1 MTQTPSA
8 HPAHPGPTPPSS
20 SRPSRSSRSS
30 RFDAAVRAAVGQGL
44 LSETGPVAGFID
56 TDGVRASVAALH
68 GAFARTP
75 GVLHTFAA
83 KACSLI
89 PVLRLLADCGMGCEV
104 ASPGEL
110 RLAVEAGFAPA
121 SIVLDSPAKTREEI
135 RLALA
140 LGVAVN
146 ADSIDE
152 LRRIDSLR
160 NRGTSSVLGLRVNPQ
175 VGGGSIGPMST
186 ATDTAKFGVALRDA
200 GAREAVV
207 RAFRD
212 RPWLT
217 RLHTHV
223 GSQGCPLELIAAG
236 VARTY
241 ELADEINATLGTR
254 QVTSLDIGGGLPVN
268 FADDTVRPTYADYV
282 AALTEAAP
290 GLFSGRYGL
299 VTEFGRSLLAKNGF
313 IGARVEYTKDAGGR
327 RIALTHA
334 GAQTATRTVFMPD
347 DWPLRIGAF
356 GPDGAPKDG
365 PPLAQ
370 DIAGPCCF
378 AGDVV
383 AYGRELPELAEGD
396 VVVLYDTGAYYF
408 STPWA
413 YNSLPRAAVYGFRRG
428 GPDGPVAFATVRDAQ
443 SMDAIA
449 TESGLA
455 HADALVGV
463 RGGGP
468 ADQGRSS

>member
-1 MTQTPSA
+1 MTQTTSA
-8 HPAHPGPTPPSS
+8 HHEGGTAPPAA
-20 SRPSRSSRSS
+20 
-30 RFDAAVRAAVGQGL
+30 RFDAVVRAAVGRGL
-44 LSETGPVAGFID
+44 LGEGSPVAGFID
-56 TDGVRASVAALH
+56 TEGVRASVEALH
-68 GAFARTP
+68 DAFAATP

-83 KACSLI
+83 KACSLV

-110 RLAVEAGFAPA
+110 RLAVEAGFAAPR
-121 SIVLDSPAKTREEI
+121 IVLDSPAKTREEI

-146 ADSIDE
+146 ADSLDE
-152 LRRIDSLR
+152 LRRIDALR
-160 NRGTSSVLGLRVNPQ
+160 HPGNASVLGLRINPQ

-186 ATDTAKFGVALRDA
+186 ATDTSKFGVALRDP
-200 GAREAVV
+200 GVREAIVE
-207 RAFRD
+207 AFRE

-217 RLHTHV
+217 RLHAHV
-223 GSQGCPLELIAAG
+223 GSQGCPLELIADG

-241 ELADEINATLGTR
+241 ELAEEINATLGIR

-268 FADDTVRPTYADYV
+268 FADETVHPSYADYV
-282 AALTEAAP
+282 TALTEAAP
-290 GLFSGRYGL
+290 GLFSGRFSL

-334 GAQTATRTVFMPD
+334 GAQTATRTVLMPEA
-347 DWPLRIGAF
+347 WPLRIGVF
-356 GPDGAPKDG
+356 GPDGTPKSG
-365 PPLAQ
+365 PSLAQ

-383 AYGRELPELAEGD
+383 AYGRELPELAEDD

-413 YNSLPRAAVYGFRRG
+413 YNSLPRPAVYGFRAVAGPEG
-428 GPDGPVAFATVRDAQ
+428 GSPDGGSPDGGSGQDAPVTFVTVRDAQ
-443 SMDAIA
+443 SLDDIA
-449 TESGLA
+449 AESGLA
-455 HADALVGV
+455 HADALIERNG
-463 RGGGP
+463 
-468 ADQGRSS
+468 

>member
-1 MTQTPSA
+1 MTQTTSA
-8 HPAHPGPTPPSS
+8 PHHEDGTAPPAA
-20 SRPSRSSRSS
+20 
-30 RFDAAVRAAVGQGL
+30 RFDAVVEAAVRQGL
-44 LSETGPVAGFID
+44 LGEGGPVAGFVD
-56 TDGVRASVAALH
+56 TEGVRASVRALH
-68 GAFARTP
+68 DAFAATP
-75 GVLHTFAA
+75 GMLHTFAA

-110 RLAVEAGFAPA
+110 RLALEAGFPA
-121 SIVLDSPAKTREEI
+121 SRIVLDSPAKTREEI

-146 ADSIDE
+146 ADSLGE
-152 LRRIDSLR
+152 LRRIDALR
-160 NRGTSSVLGLRVNPQ
+160 NPGTASVLGLRVNPQ
-175 VGGGSIGPMST
+175 VGGGSIGPVST
-186 ATDTAKFGVALRDA
+186 ATDTSKFGVALRDP

-207 RAFRD
+207 GAFRE

-217 RLHTHV
+217 RLHAHV

-241 ELADEINATLGTR
+241 ELAEEINAALGFR
-254 QVTSLDIGGGLPVN
+254 QITSLDIGGGLPVN
-268 FADDTVRPTYADYV
+268 FADETVRPTYAEYV
-282 AALTEAAP
+282 SALTAAAP
-290 GLFSGRYGL
+290 GLFSGRYAL

-334 GAQTATRTVFMPD
+334 GAQTATRTVLMPD
-347 DWPLRIGAF
+347 AWPLRIGAF

-365 PPLAQ
+365 PMLAQ

-396 VVVLYDTGAYYF
+396 VVALYDTGAYYF

-413 YNSLPRAAVYGFRRG
+413 YNSLPRPAVYGFR
-428 GPDGPVAFATVRDAQ
+428 VAAGQEGEEPGHVGTVTFSTVRGPQ
-443 SMDAIA
+443 SLDSIA
-449 TESGLA
+449 AESGLA
-455 HADALVGV
+455 HVDALVE
-463 RGGGP
+463 R
-468 ADQGRSS
+468 DD

>member
-1 MTQTPSA
+1 MTQTTSA
-8 HPAHPGPTPPSS
+8 HHEGGTAPPPA
-20 SRPSRSSRSS
+20 
-30 RFDAAVRAAVGQGL
+30 RFDAVVRAAVGQGL
-44 LSETGPVAGFID
+44 LGEGSPVAGFID
-56 TDGVRASVAALH
+56 TEGVRASVEALH
-68 GAFARTP
+68 DAFAAPP

-83 KACSLI
+83 KACSLV

-110 RLAVEAGFAPA
+110 RLAVEAGFAA
-121 SIVLDSPAKTREEI
+121 SRIVLDSPAKTREEI

-146 ADSIDE
+146 ADSLDE
-152 LRRIDSLR
+152 LRRIDALR
-160 NRGTSSVLGLRVNPQ
+160 HPGTASVLGLRINPQ

-186 ATDTAKFGVALRDA
+186 ATDTSKFGVALRDP
-200 GAREAVV
+200 GAREAIVE
-207 RAFRD
+207 AFRE

-217 RLHTHV
+217 RLHAHV
-223 GSQGCPLELIAAG
+223 GSQGCPLKLIADG

-241 ELADEINATLGTR
+241 ELAEEINAALGVR

-268 FADDTVRPTYADYV
+268 FADETVHPSYADYV

-290 GLFSGRYGL
+290 GLFSGRFSL

-334 GAQTATRTVFMPD
+334 GAQTATRTVLMPEA
-347 DWPLRIGAF
+347 WPLRIGAF
-356 GPDGAPKDG
+356 GPDGTPKSG
-365 PPLAQ
+365 PSLAQ

-383 AYGRELPELAEGD
+383 AYGRELPELAEDD

-413 YNSLPRAAVYGFRRG
+413 YNSLPRPAVYGFRTVTGPEDGSRHGGSPHG
-428 GPDGPVAFATVRDAQ
+428 GPGHDAPVTFVTVRDAQ
-443 SMDAIA
+443 SLDDIA
-449 TESGLA
+449 AESGLA
-455 HADALVGV
+455 HADALIERNG
-463 RGGGP
+463 
-468 ADQGRSS
+468 

>member
-1 MTQTPSA
+1 MTQTTSA
-8 HPAHPGPTPPSS
+8 PQHEDGTAPPAA
-20 SRPSRSSRSS
+20 
-30 RFDAAVRAAVGQGL
+30 RFDAVVEAAVQQGL
-44 LSETGPVAGFID
+44 LGEGGPVAGFID
-56 TDGVRASVAALH
+56 TAGVRASVGDLQD
-68 GAFARTP
+68 AFAATP
-75 GVLHTFAA
+75 AVLHTFAA

-110 RLAVEAGFAPA
+110 RLALEAGFPA
-121 SIVLDSPAKTREEI
+121 SRIVLDSPAKTREEI

-146 ADSIDE
+146 ADSLGE
-152 LRRIDSLR
+152 LRRIDALR
-160 NRGTSSVLGLRVNPQ
+160 NPSTSSVLGLRVNPQ

-186 ATDTAKFGVALRDA
+186 ATDTSKFGVALRDP
-200 GAREAVV
+200 GAREALVA
-207 RAFRD
+207 AFRE

-217 RLHTHV
+217 RLHAHV

-241 ELADEINATLGTR
+241 ELAEEINATLGVR
-254 QVTSLDIGGGLPVN
+254 QITSLDIGGGLPVN
-268 FADDTVRPTYADYV
+268 FADETVRPTYTDYV
-282 AALTEAAP
+282 AALTAAAP
-290 GLFSGRYGL
+290 GLFSGRYAL

-334 GAQTATRTVFMPD
+334 GAQTATRTVLMPD
-347 DWPLRIGAF
+347 AWPLRIGAF
-356 GPDGAPKDG
+356 GPDGVPKGG
-365 PPLAQ
+365 PVLAQ

-383 AYGRELPELAEGD
+383 AYGRELPELAEDD

-413 YNSLPRAAVYGFRRG
+413 YNSLPRPAVYGFR
-428 GPDGPVAFATVRDAQ
+428 VAAGREDEEPGHAGTVTFATVRGPQ
-443 SMDAIA
+443 SLDSIA
-449 TESGLA
+449 AESGLA
-455 HADALVGV
+455 QVDALIE
-463 RGGGP
+463 RDDRE
-468 ADQGRSS
+468 AGRDG

>member
-1 MTQTPSA
+1 M
-8 HPAHPGPTPPSS
+8 
-20 SRPSRSSRSS
+20 
-30 RFDAAVRAAVGQGL
+30 
-44 LSETGPVAGFID
+44 AGFVD
-56 TDGVRASVAALH
+56 TDGVRSSVAALRE
-68 GAFARTP
+68 AFAHSS

-83 KACSLI
+83 KASSLI

-110 RLAVEAGFAPA
+110 RLAVEAGFAPGT
-121 SIVLDSPAKTREEI
+121 IVLDSPAKTREEI

-152 LRRIDSLR
+152 LRRIDALR
-160 NRGTSSVLGLRVNPQ
+160 NRDAASVLGLRVNPQ
-175 VGGGSIGPMST
+175 VGGGAIGPMST
-186 ATDTAKFGVALRDA
+186 ATDTSKFGVALRDP

-207 RAFRD
+207 RAFEA

-217 RLHTHV
+217 RLHAHV

-236 VARTY
+236 VADTY
-241 ELADEINATLGTR
+241 ELAEEINERLGTR

-268 FADDTVRPTYADYV
+268 FTGDTVHPTYASYV
-282 AALTEAAP
+282 DALTAAAP
-290 GLFSGRYGL
+290 GLFSGRYAL

-334 GAQTATRTVFMPD
+334 GAQTATRTVFMPGS
-347 DWPLRIGAF
+347 WPLRVGAF
-356 GPDGAPKDG
+356 TADGSPKPGPV
-365 PPLAQ
+365 LAQ

-383 AYGRELPELAEGD
+383 AHGRELPELAEGD
-396 VVVLYDTGAYYF
+396 FVVLYDTGAYYF

-413 YNSLPRAAVYGFRRG
+413 YNSLPRPAVYGFRSSA
-428 GPDGPVAFATVRDAQ
+428 PDGEVRFATVREAQ
-443 SMDAIA
+443 TMDAIA
-449 TESGLA
+449 AESGLA
-455 HADALVGV
+455 HADALTGL
-463 RGGGP
+463 G
-468 ADQGRSS
+468 

>member
-1 MTQTPSA
+1 M
-8 HPAHPGPTPPSS
+8 
-20 SRPSRSSRSS
+20 
-30 RFDAAVRAAVGQGL
+30 GQGL
-44 LSETGPVAGFID
+44 LGEGSPVAGFID
-56 TDGVRASVAALH
+56 TEGVRASVEALH
-68 GAFARTP
+68 DAFAATP

-83 KACSLI
+83 KACSLV

-110 RLAVEAGFAPA
+110 RLAVEAGFAA
-121 SIVLDSPAKTREEI
+121 SRIVLDSPAKTREEI

-146 ADSIDE
+146 ADSLDE
-152 LRRIDSLR
+152 LRRVDALR
-160 NRGTSSVLGLRVNPQ
+160 HPGTASVLGLRINPQ

-186 ATDTAKFGVALRDA
+186 ATDTSKFGVALRDP
-200 GAREAVV
+200 GAREAIVE
-207 RAFRD
+207 AFSE

-217 RLHTHV
+217 RLHAHV
-223 GSQGCPLELIAAG
+223 GSQGCPLELIADG

-241 ELADEINATLGTR
+241 ELAEEINAALGVR

-268 FADDTVRPTYADYV
+268 FADETVHPSYADYV

-290 GLFSGRYGL
+290 GLFSGRFSL

-334 GAQTATRTVFMPD
+334 GAQTATRTVLMPEA
-347 DWPLRIGAF
+347 WPLRIRAF
-356 GPDGAPKDG
+356 GPDGTPKIG
-365 PPLAQ
+365 PSLAQ

-383 AYGRELPELAEGD
+383 AYGRELPELAEDD

-413 YNSLPRAAVYGFRRG
+413 YNSLPRPAVYGFRAVAGPEGVSQYG
-428 GPDGPVAFATVRDAQ
+428 GSPDDGSGHDAPVTFVTVRDAQ
-443 SMDAIA
+443 SLDDIA
-449 TESGLA
+449 AESGLA
-455 HADALVGV
+455 HADALIERNG
-463 RGGGP
+463 
-468 ADQGRSS
+468 

>member
-1 MTQTPSA
+1 MTQTTSA
-8 HPAHPGPTPPSS
+8 PHHEDGTAPPAA
-20 SRPSRSSRSS
+20 
-30 RFDAAVRAAVGQGL
+30 RFDAVVEAAVRQGL
-44 LSETGPVAGFID
+44 LGEGGPVAGFID
-56 TDGVRASVAALH
+56 TEGVRASVRALRD
-68 GAFARTP
+68 AFAATP
-75 GVLHTFAA
+75 GMLHTFAA

-110 RLAVEAGFAPA
+110 RLALEAGFPA
-121 SIVLDSPAKTREEI
+121 SRIVLDSPAKTREEI

-146 ADSIDE
+146 ADSLGE
-152 LRRIDSLR
+152 LRRIDALR
-160 NRGTSSVLGLRVNPQ
+160 NPGTASVLGLRVNPQ

-186 ATDTAKFGVALRDA
+186 ATDTSKFGVPLRDP

-207 RAFRD
+207 GAFRE

-217 RLHTHV
+217 RLHAHV

-241 ELADEINATLGTR
+241 ELAEEINATLGVR
-254 QVTSLDIGGGLPVN
+254 QITSLDIGGGLPVN
-268 FADDTVRPTYADYV
+268 FADETVRPTYEEYV
-282 AALTEAAP
+282 SALTAAAP
-290 GLFSGRYGL
+290 GLFSGRYAL

-334 GAQTATRTVFMPD
+334 GAQTATRTVLMPD
-347 DWPLRIGAF
+347 AWPLRIGAF

-365 PPLAQ
+365 PVLAQ

-383 AYGRELPELAEGD
+383 AYGEELPELAEGD

-413 YNSLPRAAVYGFRRG
+413 YNSLPRPAVYGFRVAAGREG
-428 GPDGPVAFATVRDAQ
+428 EGPGHAGTVTFTTVRGPQ
-443 SMDAIA
+443 SLDSIA
-449 TESGLA
+449 AESGLA
-455 HADALVGV
+455 HVDALVE
-463 RGGGP
+463 R
-468 ADQGRSS
+468 DD

>member
-1 MTQTPSA
+1 MGAAITDSGRTTQTP
-8 HPAHPGPTPPSS
+8 TPPRA
-20 SRPSRSSRSS
+20 RPTV

-44 LSETGPVAGFID
+44 LSESRPVAGFVD
-56 TDGVRASVAALH
+56 TDGVRSSVTELRE
-68 GAFARTP
+68 AFGHSP

-83 KACSLI
+83 KASSLI
-89 PVLRLLADCGMGCEV
+89 PVLRLLAECGMGCEV

-110 RLAVEAGFAPA
+110 RLAVEAGFAPGT
-121 SIVLDSPAKTREEI
+121 IVLDSPAKTREEI

-152 LRRIDSLR
+152 LRRIDALR
-160 NRGTSSVLGLRVNPQ
+160 NRDSASVLGLRVNPQ
-175 VGGGSIGPMST
+175 VGGGAIGPMST
-186 ATDTAKFGVALRDA
+186 ATDTSKFGVALRDP
-200 GAREAVV
+200 GAREEVV
-207 RAFRD
+207 RAFEA

-217 RLHTHV
+217 RLHAHV

-236 VARTY
+236 VAQTY
-241 ELADEINATLGTR
+241 ELAEEINERLGTR

-268 FADDTVRPTYADYV
+268 FSDDTVHPTYTAYV
-282 AALTEAAP
+282 DALTAAAP
-290 GLFSGRYGL
+290 ALFSGRYTL

-313 IGARVEYTKDAGGR
+313 IGARVEYTKDAGDR

-347 DWPLRIGAF
+347 SWPLRVGAF
-356 GPDGAPKDG
+356 TEDGSPKQGPE
-365 PPLAQ
+365 LAQ

-383 AYGRELPELAEGD
+383 AHGRKLPELAEGD
-396 VVVLYDTGAYYF
+396 FVVLYDTGAYYF

-413 YNSLPRAAVYGFRRG
+413 YNSLPRPAVYGFRSTAPEG
-428 GPDGPVAFATVRDAQ
+428 EVKFATVREAQ
-443 SMDAIA
+443 TMDAIA
-449 TESGLA
+449 AESGLA
-455 HADALVGV
+455 HADALTGL
-463 RGGGP
+463 G
-468 ADQGRSS
+468 

>member
-1 MTQTPSA
+1 MTQTTSA
-8 HPAHPGPTPPSS
+8 PHHEDGTAPPAG
-20 SRPSRSSRSS
+20 
-30 RFDAAVRAAVGQGL
+30 RFDAVVEAAVRQGL
-44 LSETGPVAGFID
+44 LGEGGPVAGFVD
-56 TDGVRASVAALH
+56 TEGVSASVRALH
-68 GAFARTP
+68 DAFAATP
-75 GVLHTFAA
+75 GMLHTFAA

-110 RLAVEAGFAPA
+110 RLALEAGFPA
-121 SIVLDSPAKTREEI
+121 SRIVLDSPAKTREEI

-146 ADSIDE
+146 ADSLGE
-152 LRRIDSLR
+152 LRRIDALR
-160 NRGTSSVLGLRVNPQ
+160 NPGTASVLGLRVNPQ

-186 ATDTAKFGVALRDA
+186 ATDTSKFGVALRDP

-207 RAFRD
+207 GAFRE

-217 RLHTHV
+217 RLHAHV

-241 ELADEINATLGTR
+241 ELAEEINAALGFR
-254 QVTSLDIGGGLPVN
+254 QITSLDIGGGLPVN
-268 FADDTVRPTYADYV
+268 FADETVRPTYAEYV
-282 AALTEAAP
+282 SALTAAAP
-290 GLFSGRYGL
+290 GLFSGRYAL

-334 GAQTATRTVFMPD
+334 GAQTATRTVLMPD
-347 DWPLRIGAF
+347 AWPLRIGAF
-356 GPDGAPKDG
+356 GPDGAPKGG
-365 PPLAQ
+365 PVLAQ

-383 AYGRELPELAEGD
+383 AYGEELPELAEGD

-413 YNSLPRAAVYGFRRG
+413 YNSLPRPAVYGFRVAAGREG
-428 GPDGPVAFATVRDAQ
+428 EGPGHAGTVTFSTVRGPQ
-443 SMDAIA
+443 SLDSIA
-449 TESGLA
+449 AESGLA
-455 HADALVGV
+455 HVDALVE
-463 RGGGP
+463 R
-468 ADQGRSS
+468 DD

>member
-1 MTQTPSA
+1 MTQTTSA
-8 HPAHPGPTPPSS
+8 PQHEDGTAPPAA
-20 SRPSRSSRSS
+20 
-30 RFDAAVRAAVGQGL
+30 RFDAVVEAAVRQGL
-44 LSETGPVAGFID
+44 LGESGPVAGFID
-56 TDGVRASVAALH
+56 TAGVRASVGALRD
-68 GAFARTP
+68 AFAATP
-75 GVLHTFAA
+75 EMLHTFAA

-110 RLAVEAGFAPA
+110 RLALEAGFPA
-121 SIVLDSPAKTREEI
+121 SRVVLDSPAKTREEI

-146 ADSIDE
+146 ADSLGE
-152 LRRIDSLR
+152 LRRIDALR
-160 NRGTSSVLGLRVNPQ
+160 NPSTSSVLGLRVNPQ

-186 ATDTAKFGVALRDA
+186 ATDTSKFGVALRDP
-200 GAREAVV
+200 GAREAIVE
-207 RAFRD
+207 AFRE

-217 RLHTHV
+217 RLHAHV

-236 VARTY
+236 VARAY
-241 ELADEINATLGTR
+241 ELAEEINATLGVG
-254 QVTSLDIGGGLPVN
+254 QITSLDIGGGLPVN
-268 FADDTVRPTYADYV
+268 FADETVRPTYADYV
-282 AALTEAAP
+282 AALTAAAP
-290 GLFSGRYGL
+290 GLFSGRYAL

-334 GAQTATRTVFMPD
+334 GAQTATRTVLMPD
-347 DWPLRIGAF
+347 AWPLRIGAF
-356 GPDGAPKDG
+356 GPDGVPKAG
-365 PPLAQ
+365 PVLAQ

-413 YNSLPRAAVYGFRRG
+413 YNSLPRPAVYGFRVAAGREG
-428 GPDGPVAFATVRDAQ
+428 EGPGHAGAVAFATVRGPQ
-443 SMDAIA
+443 SLDSIA
-449 TESGLA
+449 AESGLA
-455 HADALVGV
+455 HVNALIE
-463 RGGGP
+463 R
-468 ADQGRSS
+468 DD